1 MEDDE
6 WDATNT
12 YVNIAVVGKKKKKKK
27 ERILGQQETEESK
40 LKEPTKVAETLEN
53 GGRRNKKPS
62 GKLRSFQRGT
72 ESNSL
77 ENVENNT
84 AVLSSFSEDCL
95 ERPSNDI
102 STSHQWQVLESEDVR
117 SEESE
122 EIEEEDLIPGRQKPN
137 KSLLLKFASL
147 STEDESTED
156 LADSATDL
164 AEKATDSSSKPQTES
179 KKQSSFPSRKSQKGK
194 KEKSKRSAKEE
205 EEIDAILAQLDEPT
219 TPANQKRK
227 EHKDTS
233 LSSPVTFIHETDT
246 HEPDRNNEKNADTVE
261 DATSSKNG
269 VAEEKQGLT
278 ANQKKKLKK
287 KAAKERAMESKK
299 EESLAGK
306 ETSNDSQSGTNAQ
319 EKTSKVGGKEKKKE
333 SAALRKMK
341 EALYAK
347 KLEEERIRKEQEEA
361 ERRAEE
367 ERLREEEEER
377 RKEEIRR
384 QKKEAEKEKRR
395 KLKQEGKL
403 LSRAERQ
410 KRERAAQFR
419 EQAIASGAIP
429 AFHEGKSTGQKKVY
443 SGKPKHSKRTE
454 IENSE
459 DTKMY
464 TEDSAL
470 NSSKVDSEPLLPV
483 LDSEQVKTLE
493 TEGNDD
499 ILASWDAEDWDSK
512 AEQLKKSNLD
522 LELDE
527 LVVTGNS
534 STKMEERL
542 KKDSGA
548 RSTEEEE
555 IILEGEEHSEETNS
569 NLSYSSEDER
579 GQQQMEKSLE
589 KRRELTHRLRQERY
603 EKAYKGRSPD
613 NLRAPVICILGHVDT
628 GKTKILDKIRK
639 TSVQEGEAGGITQQI
654 GATYFPI
661 DRVKEQVEK
670 VGIGDVNYKI
680 PSLLIIDTPGHE
692 SFTNLRSRGSSLCD
706 IAILVVDIM
715 HGIEPQTMESIEL
728 LKQRKTPFIVA
739 LNKVDRLFGWKEEEM
754 SPIRQSL
761 KKQAHHVQEEFKQRV
776 LSTQVAFAELGFN
789 ADLYWQVSD
798 ARKYVS
804 LVPTS
809 AVTGEGIPDLLLLLV
824 QFSQR
829 MLVDRIMFMPF
840 LTCTV
845 LEVKVIEGLGTT
857 IDVILTNG
865 ELHEGDTIVVCGLE
879 GPIVTTIRALLTPH
893 PMKEMRVKGQYL
905 HHKVIHAAQGVK
917 IAADGLDKA
926 VAGTQ
931 LFVAEEGDDL
941 EILKEDV
948 MSDLSSTLS
957 SVDKSGVGVYVQAST
972 LGSLEALLEFLRTS
986 KIPVSGIN
994 IGPVHKKDVMR
1005 ASAMLEHRK
1014 EYATILAFDVRVE
1027 KEAKELSEEYGVRIF
1042 TADIIYHLFDQFT
1055 TYMEQIRKA
1064 RKEEASSDVVFPCVL
1079 RIVPN
1084 CIFNKKDPIIVGV
1097 QVVEGIARVG
1107 TPLVV
1112 RNGSS
1117 FLDIGRI
1124 QSIEQN
1130 KKPVSVARRG
1140 DSVAVKI
1147 SSRQTETI
1155 MYGRHFDEKND
1166 LYSKLSRRAIDLLK
1180 ENFRDE
1186 LSVEDWQLVVKLKKM
1201 LNIL

>member
-6 WDATNT
+6 WNQEKN
-12 YVNIAVVGKKKKKKK
+12 YVNTAIFGKKKKKKK
-27 ERILGQQETEESK
+27 EKVLVEQEPETNNV
-40 LKEPTKVAETLEN
+40 KEPIDTEVGDTLEN
-53 GGRRNKKPS
+53 GARQSKKKPVKEKNTRS
-62 GKLRSFQRGT
+62 GTKS
-72 ESNSL
+72 SWL
-77 ENVENNT
+77 ENIEKRT
-84 AVLSSFSEDCL
+84 TSKSSTSEDGL
-95 ERPSNDI
+95 ETPSKLK
-102 STSHQWQVLESEDVR
+102 SEFVQWQVLKR
-117 SEESE
+117 EEVE
-122 EIEEEDLIPGRQKPN
+122 RENEEEEEEEEEEKDLLPGRQQPN

-147 STEDESTED
+147 STEEDETTED
-156 LADSATDL
+156 VEENATDT
-164 AEKATDSSSKPQTES
+164 AEKPTDSSIKPQTDV
-179 KKQSSFPSRKSQKGK
+179 KKQSSLPSRKSQKGK
-194 KEKSKRSAKEE
+194 RVKKSKRTAKEE
-205 EEIDAILAQLDEPT
+205 EEIDALIAQLEEPS
-219 TPANQKRK
+219 TPAKHEKK
-227 EHKDTS
+227 EERDSVLS
-233 LSSPVTFIHETDT
+233 LQSTMVNETEDPVEADK
-246 HEPDRNNEKNADTVE
+246 NNEKKNADGVE
-261 DATSSKNG
+261 DASFSVNG
-269 VAEEKQGLT
+269 VIEDQQRLT

-287 KAAKERAMESKK
+287 KAAKERA
-299 EESLAGK
+299 EESK
-306 ETSNDSQSGTNAQ
+306 ETSNDVESKAVSQERTNEGA
-319 EKTSKVGGKEKKKE
+319 GGNTKKKKKE

-341 EALYAK
+341 EVLYAK
-347 KLEEERIRKEQEEA
+347 KLEEERLRREQEEA
-361 ERRAEE
+361 EKRAEE

-377 RKEEIRR
+377 RKEELRR

-395 KLKQEGKL
+395 KMKQEGKL
-403 LSRAERQ
+403 LSRNERQ

-429 AFHEGKSTGQKKVY
+429 AFHQGDSTVQKKVY
-443 SGKPKHSKRTE
+443 SRKQKHSKQTDMQNPEDIKEYRDEESVSHTYTASANTKSLA
-454 IENSE
+454 ISE
-459 DTKMY
+459 
-464 TEDSAL
+464 
-470 NSSKVDSEPLLPV
+470 
-483 LDSEQVKTLE
+483 SEQVKSSTE
-493 TEGNDD
+493 TVMNEVRS
-499 ILASWDAEDWDSK
+499 SWDAEDWDNE
-512 AEQLKKSNLD
+512 AEKLRKGSLD
-522 LELDE
+522 LDE
-527 LVVTGNS
+527 LVVSGNF
-534 STKMEERL
+534 STHTEERM
-542 KKDSGA
+542 KKDHGA
-548 RSTEEEE
+548 RSREERQMDVVVK
-555 IILEGEEHSEETNS
+555 GEEASEEMES
-569 NLSYSSEDER
+569 SSSYSSEE
-579 GQQQMEKSLE
+579 QVQQMERSLD
-589 KRRELTHRLRQERY
+589 KRRELTHRLRQEKY
-603 EKAYKGRSPD
+603 ERAYKYRNPD

-670 VGIGDVNYKI
+670 VGIEDVKYKI

-728 LKQRKTPFIVA
+728 LKLRKTPFVVA

-893 PMKEMRVKGQYL
+893 PMKEMRVK
-905 HHKVIHAAQGVK
+905 
-917 IAADGLDKA
+917 ADSLDKA

-931 LFVAEEGDDL
+931 LLVMEEGEDL
-941 EILKEDV
+941 EVLKEDV

-1014 EYATILAFDVRVE
+1014 EYATILAFDVKVE
-1027 KEAKELSEEYGVRIF
+1027 KEAKELAEEYGVRIF

-1055 TYMEQIRKA
+1055 TYMEQIRKS

-1079 RIVPN
+1079 HIVPN

-1112 RNGSS
+1112 RNGIQ

-1130 KKPVSVARRG
+1130 KKPVSVARKG

-1155 MYGRHFDEKND
+1155 MFGRHFDEKND

>member
-1 MEDDE
+1 MEEDWE
-6 WDATNT
+6 PTNT
-12 YVNIAVVGKKKKKKK
+12 QTAIFGKKKKKKK
-27 ERILGQQETEESK
+27 EKTAVQQETSNVGYSIETEEVDS
-40 LKEPTKVAETLEN
+40 LNEGAKENNVKPGRDFQQETDTKH
-53 GGRRNKKPS
+53 KKKK
-62 GKLRSFQRGT
+62 GNAYT
-72 ESNSL
+72 ESF
-77 ENVENNT
+77 T
-84 AVLSSFSEDCL
+84 EDFV
-95 ERPSNDI
+95 ERPSKNKSAFQQLHFI
-102 STSHQWQVLESEDVR
+102 QSEDV
-117 SEESE
+117 
-122 EIEEEDLIPGRQKPN
+122 EEEEEEQLIPTTQQPN
-137 KSLLLKFASL
+137 NSLLSKFAAL
-147 STEDESTED
+147 NTEDGTTEELGSEVD
-156 LADSATDL
+156 DMDETH
-164 AEKATDSSSKPQTES
+164 SSSKSQQTAS
-179 KKQSSFPSRKSQKGK
+179 NRKKQSSTSNAKSQKGK
-194 KEKSKRSAKEE
+194 KDKKSTRTAKEE
-205 EEIDAILAQLDEPT
+205 EEIDAILAQLEKPNSPKKNVD
-219 TPANQKRK
+219 KK
-227 EHKDTS
+227 E
-233 LSSPVTFIHETDT
+233 
-246 HEPDRNNEKNADTVE
+246 NEKSKAATTASTEKAAKDDTI
-261 DATSSKNG
+261 K
-269 VAEEKQGLT
+269 AEEKLEEKKNAEVVGTVSDEKVGEAAAAAGGGGLT

-287 KAAKERAMESKK
+287 KAAKERAKESR
-299 EESLAGK
+299 EESIGSNEAL
-306 ETSNDSQSGTNAQ
+306 NDSQGGSK
-319 EKTSKVGGKEKKKE
+319 KTSKGDKEKKKE

-347 KLEEERIRKEQEEA
+347 RLEEERIRREQEEA

-367 ERLREEEEER
+367 ERRREEEEER
-377 RKEEIRR
+377 KREELRR
-384 QKKEAEKEKRR
+384 QKKEMEKEKRR

-419 EQAIASGAIP
+419 EQAIASGVIP
-429 AFHEGKSTGQKKVY
+429 AFQESTSQTHKKTTSRKQKR
-443 SGKPKHSKRTE
+443 SNRT
-454 IENSE
+454 
-459 DTKMY
+459 
-464 TEDSAL
+464 TEDQKEHPDETNETYPTTESNQSVGLEPEQGNGLESAQ
-470 NSSKVDSEPLLPV
+470 SDAFG
-483 LDSEQVKTLE
+483 T
-493 TEGNDD
+493 
-499 ILASWDAEDWDSK
+499 SWDSEDWDSK
-512 AEQLKKSNLD
+512 AEQLKKTNL
-522 LELDE
+522 EVDE
-527 LVVTGNS
+527 LFITAGN
-534 STKMEERL
+534 TTLKTNEERNWNSHVAPT
-542 KKDSGA
+542 KESAKAQAEEDTNDS
-548 RSTEEEE
+548 SSSSSYDSEEE
-555 IILEGEEHSEETNS
+555 
-569 NLSYSSEDER
+569 R
-579 GQQQMEKSLE
+579 VQQMEKSLE

-603 EKAYKGRSPD
+603 ERAYKGRNPN

-661 DRVKEQVEK
+661 DRVKEQVDK
-670 VGIGDVNYKI
+670 VGVESVKYQI
-680 PSLLIIDTPGHE
+680 PALLIIDTPGHE

-739 LNKVDRLFGWKEEEM
+739 LNKVDRLFGWKEIEM

-761 KKQAHHVQEEFKQRV
+761 EKQANHVQEEFKQRV

-789 ADLYWQVSD
+789 ADLYWQVAD
-798 ARKYVS
+798 PRKYVS

-809 AVTGEGIPDLLLLLV
+809 AVTGEGIPDLLMLLV

-829 MLVDRIMFMPF
+829 MLIDRIMFMPF

-905 HHKVIHAAQGVK
+905 HHKVIQAAQGVK

-931 LFVAEEGDDL
+931 LLVAAEGEDL
-941 EILKEDV
+941 EVLKEDV

-1014 EYATILAFDVRVE
+1014 EYATILAFDVKVE
-1027 KEAKELSEEYGVRIF
+1027 KEAKELAEEYGVRIF
-1042 TADIIYHLFDQFT
+1042 AADIIYHLFDQFT
-1055 TYMEQIRKA
+1055 AYMEQIRKA

-1084 CIFNKKDPIIVGV
+1084 CIFNKKDPIIIGV

-1112 RNGSS
+1112 RNGTT

-1130 KKPVSVARRG
+1130 KKPVTVARKG

-1166 LYSKLSRRAIDLLK
+1166 IYSKLSRKAIDLLK